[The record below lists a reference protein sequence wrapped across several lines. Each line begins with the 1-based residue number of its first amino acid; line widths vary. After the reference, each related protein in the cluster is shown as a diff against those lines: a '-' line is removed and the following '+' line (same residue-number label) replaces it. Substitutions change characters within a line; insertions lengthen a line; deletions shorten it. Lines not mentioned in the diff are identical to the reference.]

1 MKSLHRLRL
10 AAALCG
16 ILAAASCASPD
27 PRLYTVAAV
36 PGSERFGAP
45 KVVALRGVG
54 VARYLQRSQIVRS
67 SEGYQLDLLSND
79 WWGEPIDA
87 MLGRVLAEDLTQRL
101 PQSTIYTSS
110 GAVTGSPQATIEIEI
125 RRLDLDR
132 GGNLLLVAQ
141 GSVSFKNRP
150 VPDTRTFQISQPLPS
165 PGVEGQVAATS
176 TALAQVADRIAGMLI
191 VAETGRK

>member
-1 MKSLHRLRL
+1 MKHLHRLRL

-16 ILAAASCASPD
+16 TLVAASCGSPD
-27 PRLYTVAAV
+27 PKLYTIAPV

-45 KVVALRGVG
+45 KVVALHGVG

-67 SEGYQLDLLSND
+67 SESYQLDLRTND
-79 WWGEPIDA
+79 WWGEPLDA
-87 MLGRVLAEDLTQRL
+87 MVARVLAEDLTQRL
-101 PQSTIYTSS
+101 PQSTIYTSA
-110 GAVTGSPQATIEIEI
+110 GAVTGSPQATIEIEL

-132 GGNLLLVAQ
+132 SGNLLLVAQ

-150 VPDTRTFQISQPLPS
+150 TPDIRTVQISVPPPS

-176 TALAQVADRIAGMLI
+176 TAVAQMADGIVGML
-191 VAETGRK
+191 VVEPGHK